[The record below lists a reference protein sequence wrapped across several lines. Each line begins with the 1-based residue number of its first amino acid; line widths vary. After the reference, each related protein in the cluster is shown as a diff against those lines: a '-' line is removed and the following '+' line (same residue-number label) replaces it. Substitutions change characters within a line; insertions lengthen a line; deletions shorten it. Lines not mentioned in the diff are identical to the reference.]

1 MSEGSGGEPEREQDP
16 WSQPTDSASAEPPA
30 GQPEVGDYAS
40 AGPDSWST
48 TWANPDS
55 PTRPTLSPQ
64 PDSSDQQ
71 LPPAPNGFS
80 AVGEDSA
87 TAPADGH
94 QPPAGQYPAPGGQY
108 GYQRAPGQ
116 YPSAAGQ
123 VPSLSGQYG
132 YQPAPGQDPQA
143 ASQYGYQPPP
153 GQYAQT
159 PGQYPQALGQYGYQ
173 PSPGQYPASAGQYGP
188 QQWPAYPAA
197 PRNNRVAIA
206 ALVCGVAQFV
216 LGLLIVGN
224 IVLAIPAIICGAIG
238 LKQTRQRGE
247 SGRGMAIAGLV
258 LGILGVVYFAIIV
271 VVLVILSSIH
281 HHSG

>member
-16 WSQPTDSASAEPPA
+16 WSQPTDSASAGPPA
-30 GQPEVGDYAS
+30 GQPEVGNYAS

-55 PTRPTLSPQ
+55 PTHPTPSPQ
-64 PDSSDQQ
+64 PGSSGQQ

-80 AVGEDSA
+80 AVGEDSS
-87 TAPADGH
+87 TAPADGR
-94 QPPAGQYPAPGGQY
+94 QPPAGQYPSPGGQY
-108 GYQRAPGQ
+108 GYQPAPGQ

-123 VPSLSGQYG
+123 VPSLNEQYG

-143 ASQYGYQPPP
+143 ASQYGYQP
-153 GQYAQT
+153 A
-159 PGQYPQALGQYGYQ
+159 
-173 PSPGQYPASAGQYGP
+173 PGQYPASAGQYGP

-271 VVLVILSSIH
+271 VVLVILGSIH